1 MNLTI
6 TTLPGKDPYRNQ
18 IHYIL
23 LRKNMSS
30 KIFDSRSFNSNSM
43 SSDHK
48 PVITKIRIKW
58 MYTKKAT
65 VTKSFNLS
73 KLQTTQI
80 SENNMNQ
87 VNKIIK
93 KLIKCKIKPGRM
105 EQYYKSTK
113 NIS

>member
-18 IHYIL
+18 IDYIL
-23 LRKNMSS
+23 SRKNISS
-30 KIFDSRSFNSNSM
+30 KIFDSRSFNSNSI

-58 MYTKKAT
+58 MHTKKTT
-65 VTKSFNLS
+65 VPKCFNLS
-73 KLQTTQI
+73 KLQITQI

-87 VNKIIK
+87 VNEIIK
-93 KLIKCKIKPGRM
+93 KLINYKIKPGRM

>member
-48 PVITKIRIKW
+48 LVITKIRIKW
-58 MYTKKAT
+58 MY
-65 VTKSFNLS
+65 TKSFNLS